1 MSLSFLFRRSAK
13 GFTLLEVMVSL
24 IVGTIVTGGVMGLIS
39 VSLQYKQRLKE
50 KSRIQP
56 VLEAVAQAILADPR
70 QAAEGNLNLSALKD
84 APPVDISVV
93 RVTEGQQSGSNR
105 MDQLYRVLLACKG
118 QMLEFSVIIPRSEFQ

>member
-1 MSLSFLFRRSAK
+1 MSLSFLFRRRAK

>member
-1 MSLSFLFRRSAK
+1 MSLSFLFRGRAK

-24 IVGTIVTGGVMGLIS
+24 IVGTIVAGGVMGLIS

-56 VLEAVAQAILADPR
+56 VLEAVAQTILADPR
-70 QAAEGNLNLSALKD
+70 QATEGNLNLSALKD
-84 APPVDISVV
+84 APPVEISVV
-93 RVTEGQQSGSNR
+93 RVAEGQQSGSNR

>member
-1 MSLSFLFRRSAK
+1 MSLSSLFQGRAK
-13 GFTLLEVMVSL
+13 GFTLLEVMVAL
-24 IVGTIVTGGVMGLIS
+24 IVGTIVAGGVMGLIS

-50 KSRIQP
+50 RSRIQP

-93 RVTEGQQSGSNR
+93 RVAEGQQSGSNR

>member
-1 MSLSFLFRRSAK
+1 MSLSSLFQGRAK
-13 GFTLLEVMVSL
+13 GFTLLEVMVGL
-24 IVGTIVTGGVMGLIS
+24 IVGTIVAGGVMGLIS

-50 KSRIQP
+50 RSRIQP

-93 RVTEGQQSGSNR
+93 RVAEGQQSGSNR

>member
-1 MSLSFLFRRSAK
+1 MSLSFLFRGRAK

-24 IVGTIVTGGVMGLIS
+24 IVGTIVAGGVMGLIS

-93 RVTEGQQSGSNR
+93 RVAEGQQSGSNR

>member
-1 MSLSFLFRRSAK
+1 MSLSSLFQGRAK
-13 GFTLLEVMVSL
+13 GFTLLEVMVAL
-24 IVGTIVTGGVMGLIS
+24 IVGTIVAGGVMGLIS

-50 KSRIQP
+50 RSRIQP
-56 VLEAVAQAILADPR
+56 VLEAVAQTILADPR
-70 QAAEGNLNLSALKD
+70 QAAEGNLNLGALKD

-93 RVTEGQQSGSNR
+93 RVAEGQQSGSNR

>member
-1 MSLSFLFRRSAK
+1 MSLSSLFQGRAK
-13 GFTLLEVMVSL
+13 GFTLLEVMVGL
-24 IVGTIVTGGVMGLIS
+24 IVGTIVAGGVMGLIS

-50 KSRIQP
+50 RSRIQP

-70 QAAEGNLNLSALKD
+70 QAAEGNLNLGALKD

-93 RVTEGQQSGSNR
+93 RVAEGQQSGSNR

>member
-1 MSLSFLFRRSAK
+1 MGLSSLFQGRAK
-13 GFTLLEVMVSL
+13 GFTLLEVMVGL
-24 IVGTIVTGGVMGLIS
+24 IVGTIVAGGVMGLIS

-93 RVTEGQQSGSNR
+93 RVAEGQQSGSNR

>member
-1 MSLSFLFRRSAK
+1 MSLSSLFQGRAK
-13 GFTLLEVMVSL
+13 GFTLLEVMVGL
-24 IVGTIVTGGVMGLIS
+24 IVGTIVAGGVMGLIS

-93 RVTEGQQSGSNR
+93 RVAEGQQSGSNR

>member
-1 MSLSFLFRRSAK
+1 MSLSFFFRGRAK

>member
-1 MSLSFLFRRSAK
+1 M
-13 GFTLLEVMVSL
+13 GL
-24 IVGTIVTGGVMGLIS
+24 IVGTIVAGGVMGLIS

-93 RVTEGQQSGSNR
+93 RVAEGQQSGSNR

>member
-1 MSLSFLFRRSAK
+1 MGLSSLFQGRAK
-13 GFTLLEVMVSL
+13 GFTLLEVMVGL
-24 IVGTIVTGGVMGLIS
+24 IVGTIVAGGVMGLIS

-93 RVTEGQQSGSNR
+93 RVAERQQSGSNR

>member
-1 MSLSFLFRRSAK
+1 MSLSSLFQGRAK
-13 GFTLLEVMVSL
+13 GFTLLEVMVGL
-24 IVGTIVTGGVMGLIS
+24 IVGTIVAGGVMGLIS

-93 RVTEGQQSGSNR
+93 RVAERQQSGSNR

>member
-1 MSLSFLFRRSAK
+1 MSLSSLFQGRAK
-13 GFTLLEVMVSL
+13 GFTLLEVMVAL
-24 IVGTIVTGGVMGLIS
+24 IVGTIVAGGVMGLIS

-93 RVTEGQQSGSNR
+93 RVAEGQQSGSNR

>member
-1 MSLSFLFRRSAK
+1 MSLSSLFQGRAK

-24 IVGTIVTGGVMGLIS
+24 IVGTIVAGGVMGLIS

-93 RVTEGQQSGSNR
+93 RVAEGQQSGSNR

-118 QMLEFSVIIPRSEFQ
+118 QMLEFSVIIPQSEFQ

>member
-1 MSLSFLFRRSAK
+1 MSLSPLLQGRAK
-13 GFTLLEVMVSL
+13 GFTLLEVMVGL
-24 IVGTIVTGGVMGLIS
+24 IVGTIVAGGVMGLIS

-93 RVTEGQQSGSNR
+93 RVAEGQQSGSNR

>member
-1 MSLSFLFRRSAK
+1 MGLSSLFQGRAK
-13 GFTLLEVMVSL
+13 GFTLLEVMVGL
-24 IVGTIVTGGVMGLIS
+24 IVGTIVAGGVMGLIS

-93 RVTEGQQSGSNR
+93 RVAEGQQSGSNR
-105 MDQLYRVLLACKG
+105 MDQLYRVFLTCKG
-118 QMLEFSVIIPRSEFQ
+118 QRLAFSVIIPRSEFQ